1 MALTDAINSYRLFL
15 GRDPETEQ
23 VAEQRS
29 TIPLRNSLA
38 GFIASGEFSDN
49 VLGALFDRG
58 ALPHV
63 NVSPYPADDM
73 KEWAAA
79 ALPIT
84 DATRPKVLQAKSW
97 RGVLMYV
104 LLDPDFFEQI
114 GNFADNK
121 VYRQFR
127 EKFAGA
133 EFFDLDREIVGAI
146 NDVST
151 LEIRG
156 WAANLVDLSQPVQVE
171 LLLDNLFLGVA
182 ECSQFRPDIQGKLG
196 GPGLHGF
203 SFIIPAAHQHEL
215 RTERLLTVR
224 DTLSRLPIARPIRI
238 DISEARVLNTLIEV
252 RHELATLT
260 TELKRIEGLLPVA
273 LSRAAYPLTM
283 YDDYQRETQRLLA
296 NNRANL
302 AAAAAALSSHPMISV
317 VIAGP
322 ANGTLAL
329 SRSVG
334 SVRRQIYENWECLVY
349 DEGSDDDAER
359 KSLIDGFAASDS
371 RVRRAKAPARATQ
384 AALLNLMVAAAKG
397 THVMFLHEGDV
408 LSEDALLVI
417 GQALQEAQFRLAYF
431 DEDVMELDSF
441 RNRTFRDPMLKP
453 AFDYDFL
460 LASGYIGRAFV
471 FDKVLFDEAGGA
483 RGEREGTLCFDLIF
497 RMIEKI
503 DRGRI
508 RHIARVLYHK
518 VEAADAAIEQD
529 RDDAEAAAEIACLTA
544 HLERMGYSGEVA
556 AHSDAQGIARP
567 RCRRI
572 SWKLRESAPR
582 VSIIIPTR
590 DRADLLQQC
599 LNSVLASQ
607 AEYPT
612 KFEIIVMDNESVEPA
627 THDLLKRFAERDAI
641 RVVPFKG
648 SFNWSA
654 INNAAARQARGEVL
668 VFLNNDTVVLSSD
681 WVRELVSTLSR
692 PDVGVVGAR
701 LLYEDGTIQHGGVLM
716 GAASGA
722 VHEGIGESPVEGG
735 YLGRTA
741 LQRNVMAVTGAC
753 LATRAS
759 TFREFGGFDEAN
771 LRIEFSDVDY
781 CLKVHDRGLAVI
793 YNPFA
798 TLYHFESKSRGFA
811 TTSEQS
817 RRSRSE
823 FTVFAK
829 RWRKYL
835 EADPYYNPHFDR
847 FSRPFSRLRPVA
859 LLDGRTTSGDE
870 NDEPWAGH

>member
-1 MALTDAINSYRLFL
+1 MALTDATNSYRLFL

-38 GFIASGEFSDN
+38 GFIASNEFSDN
-49 VLGALFDRG
+49 VLGALFDNG

-63 NVSPYPADDM
+63 NVSPYPADEV

-84 DATRPKVLQAKSW
+84 DETRAKVLHARTW
-97 RGVLMYV
+97 RHVLICL
-104 LLDPDFFEQI
+104 LLDPDFFQDI
-114 GNFADNK
+114 GEFADSK
-121 VYRQFR
+121 RYRQFR
-127 EKFAGA
+127 EKFLGAGL
-133 EFFDLDREIVGAI
+133 FDIEREIVGAI
-146 NDVST
+146 NDAST

-156 WAANLVDLSQPVQVE
+156 WAANLVDLSEQIQVE
-171 LLLDNLFLGVA
+171 LLLDNFFLGVA
-182 ECSQFRPDIQGKLG
+182 DCSQFRADLQGKLSG
-196 GPGLHGF
+196 SGLHGF
-203 SFIIPAAHQHEL
+203 SFVIPAAHQHEL

-224 DTLSRLPIARPIRI
+224 DSVSRLAIARPIRI

-296 NNRANL
+296 TNRSNL
-302 AAAAAALSSHPMISV
+302 TAASAALSQRPLISV
-317 VIAGP
+317 VVAGRG
-322 ANGTLAL
+322 NDTQAL
-329 SRSVG
+329 SRSLRSMQG
-334 SVRRQIYENWECLVY
+334 QIYENWECIAY
-349 DEGSDDDAER
+349 KGTSDDEAQR
-359 KSLIDGFAASDS
+359 KSLIDGLASSNS
-371 RVRRAKAPARATQ
+371 RIRPVKVSAGVPEFKF
-384 AALLNLMVAAAKG
+384 LNQLVAAAKG
-397 THVMFLHEGDV
+397 AYVVMLPEGDV
-408 LSEDALLVI
+408 LTEDALLLI
-417 GQALQEAQFRLAYF
+417 ARKLRDSPFRLAYF
-431 DEDVMELDSF
+431 DEDVMELDVF
-441 RNRTFRDPMLKP
+441 RNATFRDPKLKP

-460 LASGYIGRAFV
+460 LASNYIGGTFV
-471 FDKVLFDEAGGA
+471 FEKALFDQVDGF
-483 RGEREGTLCFDLIF
+483 RREFEGVPTFDLLL
-497 RMIEKI
+497 RMIERI
-503 DRGRI
+503 DRGSI
-508 RHIARVLYHK
+508 QHIARVLCHK
-518 VEAADAAIEQD
+518 VEPADAPVMQD
-529 RDDAEAAAEIACLTA
+529 RDDAEASAEIDCLTA
-544 HLERMGYSGEVA
+544 HLQRMGYSGVVA
-556 AHSDAQGIARP
+556 AHSDPQGVARP

-572 SWKLRESAPR
+572 SWKLRAPAPK
-582 VSIIIPTR
+582 VSLIIPTR

-607 AEYPT
+607 SEYPT
-612 KFEIIVMDNESVEPA
+612 KFEIIVLDNESCEPK
-627 THDLLKRFAERDAI
+627 THEVLQHFSEKEGVRVIPFA
-641 RVVPFKG
+641 G
-648 SFNWSA
+648 NFNWSA
-654 INNAAARQARGEVL
+654 INNAAARQAQGEVL
-668 VFLNNDTVVLSSD
+668 VFLNNDTVVLSPD

-701 LLYEDGTIQHGGVLM
+701 LLYEDGTIQHAGVLM
-716 GAASGA
+716 GATGGA
-722 VHEGIGESPVEGG
+722 VHEGIGEPPIEGG

-781 CLKVHDRGLAVI
+781 CLKVHEKGLAVI
-793 YNPFA
+793 YTPFA

-811 TTSEQS
+811 TTSDQH
-817 RRSRSE
+817 RRSRTE

-835 EADPYYNPHFDR
+835 EADPFYNPHFDR

-859 LLDGRTTSGDE
+859 LSDGRTALSDE
-870 NDEPWAGH
+870 NDEPWHGP